1 MLKAEAKRLNINFN
15 FDQVRWIDTMK
26 STSDL
31 IPSKKKRPKLQEL
44 YTFLFGK
51 PFEGAHDA
59 MADIRATK
67 DCFLQLIKVTNLLD
81 HPLGITEIKL
91 KKQNET
97 KNQTSDFIDP
107 EEENGLDL
115 SKLKTKRSD
124 NKVALKFLD
133 LVEKGEENI
142 FLTGKA

>member
-1 MLKAEAKRLNINFN
+1 
-15 FDQVRWIDTMK
+15 
-26 STSDL
+26 
-31 IPSKKKRPKLQEL
+31 
-44 YTFLFGK
+44 
-51 PFEGAHDA
+51 

-67 DCFLQLIKVTNLLD
+67 DCFFQLIRATNLLD
-81 HPLGITEIKL
+81 HTLGITEIKL
-91 KKQNET
+91 QKQNET

-124 NKVALKFLD
+124 NEVALKFLD